1 MACVPS
7 PATTTAQVSG
17 LQDDQLQL
25 QLQLQP
31 VTLVP
36 VPFQPIVE
44 HVQDLSIGSTILAL
58 RPPIS
63 LAPPPPAP
71 VPALAPTPVPPV
83 LASVST
89 PTPCMDTPH
98 GWYAVLATRPRVSS
112 PLSLLC
118 QSLSITGQGDEEGD
132 FEWTE
137 QVDMQRVW
145 GAVDDTPL
153 PMDCRAYLKK
163 ECRMP
168 LPPPPPPCPP
178 TAPTLPS
185 TAICPAVN
193 TRVTLDKTAQ
203 LDPDADAEMT
213 PCEPV
218 ESTSAPVPASPISV
232 PIPVSAPFIR
242 PRYKTAIPLS
252 RKILRR
258 AFGVTTWERNEKV
271 RLARMAEQ
279 GAFTFPTAFDPL
291 AFDCLVSPAPVP
303 LSMHT
308 TPASQSA
315 VLAKLASLGEFK
327 ATNGV
332 EFCGGATFWEGEDG
346 EEMEIE
352 MCDEEFTG
360 MFEDTEWGGDEGDF
374 EPIDEVDVNGE
385 WEDDAHEHQHE
396 HPEPVGAGGD
406 VDVRVVFDEETE
418 IVRSL
423 GEIRGAAWPPT
434 MSRPRTRSGGRVCD
448 LKRMEEEMQDSLQDV
463 EDGEDIFRYRPLDD
477 MQLEEWQA
485 RQSQELQPFSK
496 TGVDAQDE
504 SFDPD
509 TFSKEGREQ
518 QQQVPIKMC
527 PQTHPRLVLREI
539 PASPMVD
546 CFPSNAIA
554 PILVQGLEE
563 QVERMDASFGQI
575 PNPKPPILLAPAPRH
590 AWAFSSIK
598 NALSSSVNSLVQI
611 ARCVRD
617 SSFLILPD

>member
-1 MACVPS
+1 
-7 PATTTAQVSG
+7 
-17 LQDDQLQL
+17 
-25 QLQLQP
+25 
-31 VTLVP
+31 
-36 VPFQPIVE
+36 
-44 HVQDLSIGSTILAL
+44 
-58 RPPIS
+58 
-63 LAPPPPAP
+63 
-71 VPALAPTPVPPV
+71 
-83 LASVST
+83 
-89 PTPCMDTPH
+89 
-98 GWYAVLATRPRVSS
+98 
-112 PLSLLC
+112 
-118 QSLSITGQGDEEGD
+118 
-132 FEWTE
+132 
-137 QVDMQRVW
+137 MQRVW

-168 LPPPPPPCPP
+168 LPPPPPPCP
-178 TAPTLPS
+178 AVSAHALP

-193 TRVTLDKTAQ
+193 TRLTLDKPAQ

-218 ESTSAPVPASPISV
+218 ESASAPVSASPISV
-232 PIPVSAPFIR
+232 PVSAPFIR

-291 AFDCLVSPAPVP
+291 AFDSLVAPAP

-308 TPASQSA
+308 IPTSQSA

-327 ATNGV
+327 ATTGV

-374 EPIDEVDVNGE
+374 EPIDDVDVNGE
-385 WEDDAHEHQHE
+385 WEDDAHAHE

-423 GEIRGAAWPPT
+423 GEIRGAAWPPA

-448 LKRMEEEMQDSLQDV
+448 LKRMEEEMQDSLQDM

-477 MQLEEWQA
+477 MQLEEWQT
-485 RQSQELQPFSK
+485 RQSQELQSFSK
-496 TGVDAQDE
+496 GGVDAEDE
-504 SFDPD
+504 FFDPD
-509 TFSKEGREQ
+509 TFPKEDREQ
-518 QQQVPIKMC
+518 QQQVPVEMC
-527 PQTHPRLVLREI
+527 PQSHPHLVFKEI

-554 PILVQGLEE
+554 SILVQGLEE
-563 QVERMDASFGQI
+563 QVERMDASLGQS
-575 PNPKPPILLAPAPRH
+575 PNPKSPVLLAPAPRH

-611 ARCVRD
+611 ARCVRG
-617 SSFLILPD
+617 SRFLTLPD